1 MGLKLKN
8 QKAHGPHSLT
18 QCNKTRKKNFKGCIK
33 KKKKDWNIEHI
44 FLNNYTEEKLKL
56 LYFTK

>member
-33 KKKKDWNIEHI
+33 KKKKTGK
-44 FLNNYTEEKLKL
+44 LNTS
-56 LYFTK
+56 F

>member
-33 KKKKDWNIEHI
+33 KKKKRLEN
-44 FLNNYTEEKLKL
+44 
-56 LYFTK
+56 